1 MGDII
6 TILKITVCFGWH
18 CISFSRGLPEFASC
32 QILALPARFGN
43 IPIAWGFQQNSPYLA
58 IFDYY
63 IRLMQES
70 GSQHKIENDF
80 AGK

>member
-1 MGDII
+1 MN
-6 TILKITVCFGWH
+6 FSY
-18 CISFSRGLPEFASC
+18 ISFSRGLPEFASC

-43 IPIAWGFQQNSPYLA
+43 IPIA

-63 IRLMQES
+63 IRLMQEN

-80 AGK
+80 AGEY

>member
-1 MGDII
+1 MIQP
-6 TILKITVCFGWH
+6 TKLNFSYT
-18 CISFSRGLPEFASC
+18 SFSRGLPEFASC
-32 QILALPARFGN
+32 QILALPAKFGN

-80 AGK
+80 AGKKYV

>member
-1 MGDII
+1 MIQP
-6 TILKITVCFGWH
+6 TKLNFSCT
-18 CISFSRGLPEFASC
+18 SFSRGLPEFASC

-70 GSQHKIENDF
+70 GTQHKIENDY